1 MSDASAKN
9 GVLNG
14 DARSTPTSPMNLRR
28 AKHHYHHGNGVETLK
43 NSSSEPNVSTVKRD
57 EDVNDKTAA
66 EGNNNNSNCKRNS
79 KSEDCL
85 LDIVDKS
92 SGDILIS
99 KDKSREEASAK
110 VSIIFFCVLIFEWAD
125 VWGR

>member
-1 MSDASAKN
+1 M
-9 GVLNG
+9 
-14 DARSTPTSPMNLRR
+14 
-28 AKHHYHHGNGVETLK
+28 
-43 NSSSEPNVSTVKRD
+43 STVKRD

-125 VWGR
+125 V